1 MKRTISGMVG
11 KGSLAHNRRSFIAEN
26 VNPER
31 VESNIKYC
39 DDNLKQ
45 IYHELFD
52 DAVARYN
59 VGKRKDRQIHDYYD
73 KIQHGKQ
80 EKLFHEVIFQIGNSK
95 DMAVATP
102 EGKLATE
109 ILDEFV
115 KGFQARN
122 PSLRVFNCYVHLD
135 EATPHVHID
144 FVPFVTN
151 WKGKGM
157 DTRVSLKQALKS
169 QGFQGGSKHES
180 ELNQWINHEKEI
192 LAQIMEQH
200 GIEWEKKGTHEEH
213 LDVYNYKKKERQ
225 KELACLEQEQK
236 ELSEKY
242 LNLLIDMRE
251 KCADVHSLGEE
262 KTRLEQDN
270 VQMAEQVRIVAT
282 ELEHIGKRREKVQT
296 VMNAVDQELEKF
308 GQVDLLLPQP
318 GSLERAV
325 TYREKKIKPLFT
337 KMKQYMAALAGK
349 VLEME
354 QILNQWKRKHRN
366 LENDY
371 CELRDE
377 LKNVVN
383 EKNQLKEENHTL
395 RNTEMK
401 YQRVRK
407 ILGLDVV
414 EQAEQRA
421 IHLEYLEENSVNRR
435 WSKRPENGVRGDEKK
450 EIWSYN
456 IWQRRLI
463 CKVLPKFGKQVY
475 INSLNIN

>member
-1 MKRTISGMVG
+1 MVG

-45 IYHELFD
+45 VYHELFD

-122 PSLRVFNCYVHLD
+122 PSLRVFNCYMHLD

-251 KCADVHSLGEE
+251 KCVDVHSLGEE
-262 KTRLEQDN
+262 KVKLEQDN
-270 VQMAEQVRIVAT
+270 VQMAEQVRIAAT
-282 ELEHIGKRREKVQT
+282 ELEHIEKRREKVQT
-296 VMNAVDQELEKF
+296 VMNAVDKELEKF
-308 GQVDLLLPQP
+308 GQVALVLPQP

-349 VLEME
+349 ALEME
-354 QILNQWKRKHRN
+354 QILNQWKRKYRN

-407 ILGLDVV
+407 ILGPEVV

-421 IHLEYLEENSVNRR
+421 IHLEYLEEKQRKQEMEQKARERR
-435 WSKRPENGVRGDEKK
+435 ERRRKKGDLE
-450 EIWSYN
+450 
-456 IWQRRLI
+456 L
-463 CKVLPKFGKQVY
+463 
-475 INSLNIN
+475 

>member
-1 MKRTISGMVG
+1 
-11 KGSLAHNRRSFIAEN
+11 
-26 VNPER
+26 
-31 VESNIKYC
+31 
-39 DDNLKQ
+39 
-45 IYHELFD
+45 
-52 DAVARYN
+52 
-59 VGKRKDRQIHDYYD
+59 
-73 KIQHGKQ
+73 
-80 EKLFHEVIFQIGNSK
+80 
-95 DMAVATP
+95 
-102 EGKLATE
+102 
-109 ILDEFV
+109 
-115 KGFQARN
+115 
-122 PSLRVFNCYVHLD
+122 
-135 EATPHVHID
+135 
-144 FVPFVTN
+144 
-151 WKGKGM
+151 
-157 DTRVSLKQALKS
+157 
-169 QGFQGGSKHES
+169 
-180 ELNQWINHEKEI
+180 
-192 LAQIMEQH
+192 MEQH

-251 KCADVHSLGEE
+251 KCADVHSLDEE

-270 VQMAEQVRIVAT
+270 VQMAEQVRIAAT

-366 LENDY
+366 LENDD

-407 ILGLDVV
+407 ILGPEVV

-421 IHLEYLEENSVNRR
+421 IHLEYLEEKQRKQEMEQKARERR
-435 WSKRPENGVRGDEKK
+435 ERRRKKGDLE
-450 EIWSYN
+450 
-456 IWQRRLI
+456 L
-463 CKVLPKFGKQVY
+463 
-475 INSLNIN
+475 

>member
-1 MKRTISGMVG
+1 
-11 KGSLAHNRRSFIAEN
+11 
-26 VNPER
+26 
-31 VESNIKYC
+31 
-39 DDNLKQ
+39 
-45 IYHELFD
+45 
-52 DAVARYN
+52 
-59 VGKRKDRQIHDYYD
+59 
-73 KIQHGKQ
+73 
-80 EKLFHEVIFQIGNSK
+80 
-95 DMAVATP
+95 
-102 EGKLATE
+102 
-109 ILDEFV
+109 
-115 KGFQARN
+115 
-122 PSLRVFNCYVHLD
+122 
-135 EATPHVHID
+135 
-144 FVPFVTN
+144 
-151 WKGKGM
+151 
-157 DTRVSLKQALKS
+157 
-169 QGFQGGSKHES
+169 
-180 ELNQWINHEKEI
+180 
-192 LAQIMEQH
+192 MEQH

-262 KTRLEQDN
+262 KTRFEQDN
-270 VQMAEQVRIVAT
+270 VQMAEQVRIAAT
-282 ELEHIGKRREKVQT
+282 ELEHIGKRRKKVQT

-325 TYREKKIKPLFT
+325 TYRGKKIKPLFT

-407 ILGLDVV
+407 ILGPEVV

-421 IHLEYLEENSVNRR
+421 IHLEYLEEKRR
-435 WSKRPENGVRGDEKK
+435 KQEMEQKTRERRERRRKKGDLE
-450 EIWSYN
+450 
-456 IWQRRLI
+456 L
-463 CKVLPKFGKQVY
+463 
-475 INSLNIN
+475 